1 MNEWVECET
10 ASFVAKTILD
20 MEQAGD
26 LTVDSTVA
34 IIYRTNAQSRALEE
48 ACVAQNVRYLVRGS
62 AGTFYSRAE
71 VKDCLC
77 FLKWLYNGRDRSALL
92 RAIKTPSRG
101 IGEVSL
107 NEFASYCENVEKF
120 VDEQRPGVPIPT
132 PLETL
137 MSLSSLERI
146 GNSNNFHLPPNDFMS
161 KRTINRLLPFAN
173 QMNSIHQKAQIQTV
187 SELLTSIISTLDLK
201 SHFDSI
207 SKTNDEFADR
217 WGNVMEL
224 INAAERYN
232 EDGPCLSSTKMD
244 ENNEGFEEIVGAD
257 CPLGKFLDDVSLLT
271 DIDVEGSAESSS
283 KRLVANLMTIHASKG
298 MEFDA
303 VFLVGNEEGS
313 FPTQRS
319 IMEGEG
325 SIELEEERRLCYVA
339 MTRAKTH
346 LILTWRREVMTFF
359 GQGFKF
365 SNPDRSR
372 FLDALVSKKKRV
384 STQKA
389 SKKSHIPPSKLKQ
402 TPSAFINSQRQ
413 LNSRPSVSRQ
423 SHPIS
428 SNEKTYQ
435 QFDNQRSRFNTKMNR
450 PSSNNYTSRNS
461 QYKSTPTT
469 KRKTLEKSSEHF
481 FDQDDEFKSGRN
493 KSMDYNGYRKP
504 RSVSSQEGIPARRG
518 TRSSTHTRMTMNSR
532 DGSINQRS
540 KSYGVPDNMRL
551 KTTLQQ
557 SAPKDVPSIDST
569 AFYPVGTTVIHPAHG
584 KGTVITP
591 TGGDS
596 KVSVQFDEG
605 IQLNLPMTNSGLT
618 IKY

>member
-1 MNEWVECET
+1 
-10 ASFVAKTILD
+10 
-20 MEQAGD
+20 MEHAGD
-26 LTVDSTVA
+26 LTIDSTVA

-120 VDEQRPGVPIPT
+120 VDEQRSGVPIPT

-137 MSLSSLERI
+137 MSLSSLERD
-146 GNSNNFHLPPNDFMS
+146 GNSNTLHLLPNDFMS
-161 KRTINRLLPFAN
+161 KRTINRLLPFAK

-224 INAAERYN
+224 INAAERYS
-232 EDGPCLSSTKMD
+232 EDGPCLSVTKVD
-244 ENNEGFEEIVGAD
+244 ENNGDDFEEIVGAD

-271 DIDVEGSAESSS
+271 DIDLDDSAESSS

-372 FLDALVSKKKRV
+372 FLDALVSKKKKV
-384 STQKA
+384 STKKA
-389 SKKSHIPPSKLKQ
+389 SKKSHISPSKLKQ
-402 TPSAFINSQRQ
+402 TPGEFINAQRQ
-413 LNSRPSVSRQ
+413 LNGRPPVSRQ
-423 SHPIS
+423 SNPIS
-428 SNEKTYQ
+428 SNDRTYQ
-435 QFDNQRSRFNTKMNR
+435 QYDNQRSRYNSKMNKS
-450 PSSNNYTSRNS
+450 SSNDYAYEHT
-461 QYKSTPTT
+461 QYKRTPTSN
-469 KRKTLEKSSEHF
+469 RKAYRKSSEKF
-481 FDQDDEFKSGRN
+481 SDQDDEFKYGRN
-493 KSMDYNGYRKP
+493 KSLDYDGYRKP
-504 RSVSSQEGIPARRG
+504 RSLSSQKRIPARRG
-518 TRSSTHTRMTMNSR
+518 TSSPTNTKISIASR
-532 DGSINQRS
+532 ERSINQRS
-540 KSYGVPDNMRL
+540 RSHRVPDNARL
-551 KTTLQQ
+551 KTKPQQ
-557 SAPKDVPSIDST
+557 SAPKNIPSLDST
-569 AFYPVGTTVIHPAHG
+569 VFYPVGTTVIHPAHG
-584 KGTVITP
+584 KGTVLTP

-596 KVSVQFDEG
+596 KVSVQFDGG
-605 IQLNLPMTNSGLT
+605 IQLDLPMTNSGLT